1 MSDSLEVERRVVTP
15 RRAVVRKRREVG
27 GSPVV
32 GVKRPRLG
40 DRTNR

>member
-1 MSDSLEVERRVVTP
+1 MSDSLEVVRRVVTP
-15 RRAVVRKRREVG
+15 RRAVVRKRREG
-27 GSPVV
+27 AEGSPG